1 MPSEMEVFQQDLLKS
16 VKQMRRGQASRVTRV
31 KVPQAA
37 EARSRVGLSQQDFA
51 RLLGVSARTLQDW
64 EQGRRKPTG
73 AAKTLLRVAFSH
85 PEALL
90 ELHRKNGA
98 RLTREPF
105 SSRIRTNVRTGN
117 KYRGRM
123 INFQTAPERY
133 QHWKLEISGAVATL
147 SMDVQEDQTLAD
159 GYKLKLNSYDLGVD
173 IELADAIQRL
183 RFEHPEVAVVVVT
196 SLKPRIFCAGA
207 NIYMLGS
214 SSHAFKVNFCKFTN
228 ETRCAME
235 DDSKHS
241 GRRYIAA
248 LNGTASGGG
257 YELAIACDEIYLV
270 DDGNSAVSLPEV
282 PLLGVLPGTGGLTR
296 LVDKRKVRRDRADVF
311 STLAE
316 GLKGKRAKEWRL
328 IDGYFPTSKFQ
339 PGINARVEQLVGA
352 KSANGSGIKLKPL
365 QIESTDD
372 SRNYRYVRLHLNRE
386 QRYADLTVRGPEGPQ
401 PTTVEEIQ
409 ELGDAYWPL
418 QAYRELDDALL
429 HLRVNE
435 PEIGLVC
442 LRTEGSIESVL
453 AVDQTLAA
461 NREHWLVRE
470 IILHMARVLRRLD
483 LTAKSFFAIVEPGA
497 CFAGNLLEL
506 LLASDR
512 SYMLMDEKSSIA
524 VSELNVGAFPMSN
537 GLTRLQSRFLAEP
550 DKVDELFGD
559 KKVFDTEEAEKL
571 GLITF
576 APDDLDWED
585 EIRVA
590 IEERTSLSPDAL
602 TGMEASLRFAGPETL
617 DTKIYGRLTAWQN
630 WIFQRPNAVGPEGA
644 LTNYGKPTQAHFDYK
659 RT

>member
-1 MPSEMEVFQQDLLKS
+1 
-16 VKQMRRGQASRVTRV
+16 
-31 KVPQAA
+31 
-37 EARSRVGLSQQDFA
+37 
-51 RLLGVSARTLQDW
+51 
-64 EQGRRKPTG
+64 
-73 AAKTLLRVAFSH
+73 
-85 PEALL
+85 
-90 ELHRKNGA
+90 
-98 RLTREPF
+98 
-105 SSRIRTNVRTGN
+105 
-117 KYRGRM
+117 M
-123 INFQTAPERY
+123 INFQTSPDQY
-133 QHWKLEISGAVATL
+133 KHWKLDIDGQVATL
-147 SMDVQEDQTLAD
+147 SMDVSEDVTLAE

-183 RFEHPEVAVVVVT
+183 RFEHPQVKVVVVT

-207 NIYMLGS
+207 NIYMLGT

-228 ETRCAME
+228 ETRCAIE
-235 DDSKHS
+235 DDSQHS
-241 GRRYIAA
+241 GRRYLAA

-270 DDGNSAVSLPEV
+270 DDGNSAISLPEV

-316 GLKGKRAKEWRL
+316 GLKGKRAKEWGL
-328 IDGYFPTSKFQ
+328 IDDYFPTSKFQ
-339 PGINARVEQLVGA
+339 ESIDARVKALAGGTT
-352 KSANGSGIKLKPL
+352 GSEAGIKLNPVQVNVQPAGLEYK
-365 QIESTDD
+365 
-372 SRNYRYVRLHLNRE
+372 YVNVILNRE
-386 QRYADLTVRGPEGPQ
+386 QRYADLTIHGPDTDL
-401 PTTVEEIQ
+401 PTTAEEIQ
-409 ELGDAYWPL
+409 KLGDSYWPL

-429 HLRVNE
+429 QLRVNE

-442 LRTEGSIESVL
+442 VRTAGSAEAVL
-453 AVDQTLAA
+453 AVDKTLAA
-461 NREHWLVRE
+461 NKDHWLIRE
-470 IILHMARVLRRLD
+470 VLLYMARVLRRLD
-483 LTAKSFFAIVEPGA
+483 LTAKSFFAIVEPGS

-512 SYMLMDEKSSIA
+512 SYMLNNPDEI
-524 VSELNVGAFPMSN
+524 VEIMTSELNASAFPMSN
-537 GLTRLQSRFLAEP
+537 GLTRLQSRFLATP
-550 DKVDELFGD
+550 QKVGEVMAHAGS
-559 KKVFDTEEAEKL
+559 FDTEAAEAA

-602 TGMEASLRFAGPETL
+602 TGMEASLRFGGPETM

-644 LTNYGKPTQAHFDYK
+644 LTNYGKPTQARFDFR

>member
-1 MPSEMEVFQQDLLKS
+1 
-16 VKQMRRGQASRVTRV
+16 
-31 KVPQAA
+31 
-37 EARSRVGLSQQDFA
+37 
-51 RLLGVSARTLQDW
+51 
-64 EQGRRKPTG
+64 
-73 AAKTLLRVAFSH
+73 
-85 PEALL
+85 
-90 ELHRKNGA
+90 
-98 RLTREPF
+98 
-105 SSRIRTNVRTGN
+105 
-117 KYRGRM
+117 M
-123 INFQTAPERY
+123 INFQTSPERY
-133 QHWKLEISGAVATL
+133 QHWKLQIEGPVATL
-147 SMDVQEDQTLAD
+147 SMDVQEDQTLAE

-183 RFEHPEVAVVVVT
+183 RFEHPEVSAVVVT

-207 NIYMLGS
+207 NIYMLGT

-228 ETRCAME
+228 ETRCAIE

-339 PGINARVEQLVGA
+339 EGISARVAQVVAAADSKAGSAADSKSGA
-352 KSANGSGIKLKPL
+352 AADSKGSEPGRRGSGIKLNPL
-365 QIESTDD
+365 EIQTTND
-372 SRNYRYVRLHLNRE
+372 SRNYKYIRVTFSRE
-386 QRYADLTVRGPEGPQ
+386 QRYADLTVIGPVGAQ
-401 PTTVEEIQ
+401 PTTPEQIH
-409 ELGDAYWPL
+409 ELGDTYWPL

-442 LRTEGSIESVL
+442 LRTQGDLQSVL
-453 AVDQTLAA
+453 SVDQTLAS
-461 NREHWLVRE
+461 NRDHWLVRE
-470 IILHMARVLRRLD
+470 IILNMARVLRRLD
-483 LTAKSFFAIVEPGA
+483 LTAKSFFAIVEPNS

-512 SYMLMDEKSSIA
+512 SYMLMDDENKIA
-524 VSELNVGAFPMSN
+524 ISELNTGAFPMSN

-550 DKVDELFGD
+550 DKVDEVFGD
-559 KKVFDTEEAEKL
+559 KKIFNTEEAEAL

>member
-1 MPSEMEVFQQDLLKS
+1 
-16 VKQMRRGQASRVTRV
+16 
-31 KVPQAA
+31 
-37 EARSRVGLSQQDFA
+37 
-51 RLLGVSARTLQDW
+51 
-64 EQGRRKPTG
+64 
-73 AAKTLLRVAFSH
+73 
-85 PEALL
+85 
-90 ELHRKNGA
+90 
-98 RLTREPF
+98 
-105 SSRIRTNVRTGN
+105 
-117 KYRGRM
+117 M
-123 INFQTAPERY
+123 INFQTSPDQY
-133 QHWKLEISGAVATL
+133 KHWKLTVAGPVANL
-147 SMDVQEDQTLAD
+147 RMDVQEAETLAE

-183 RFEHPEVAVVVVT
+183 RFEHPEVKVVVIT

-207 NIYMLGS
+207 NIYMLGT

-228 ETRCAME
+228 ETRCAIE
-235 DDSKHS
+235 DDSRHS
-241 GRRYIAA
+241 GRRYVAA

-270 DDGNSAVSLPEV
+270 DDGNSAISLPEV

-316 GLKGKRAKEWRL
+316 GLKGKRAKEWGL
-328 IDGYFPTSKFQ
+328 IDDYFPTSKFQ
-339 PGINARVEQLVGA
+339 ESIDARVREISDNVKQTVSLREDAEAAGL
-352 KSANGSGIKLKPL
+352 SANERSQTNSLLHNGIKLNPL
-365 QIESTDD
+365 QKELKPAGVE
-372 SRNYRYVRLHLNRE
+372 YKYVNLILNRE
-386 QRYADLTVRGPEGPQ
+386 QRYADLTVRGPEANLA
-401 PTTVEEIQ
+401 TTVDEIQ
-409 ELGDAYWPL
+409 KLGDAYWPL

-442 LRTEGSIESVL
+442 IRTEGASADVL
-453 AVDQTLAA
+453 AVDKTLEG
-461 NREHWLVRE
+461 NKDHWLVRE
-470 IILHMARVLRRLD
+470 ILLYMARVLRRLD
-483 LTAKSFFAIVEPGA
+483 LTAKSFFAIVEPGS

-512 SYMLMDEKSSIA
+512 SYMLNNTEMAQTSVC
-524 VSELNVGAFPMSN
+524 VSALNAGTLPMSN
-537 GLTRLQSRFLAEP
+537 GLTRLQSRFLSQSE
-550 DKVDELFGD
+550 KVDEVLSHKEPLD
-559 KKVFDTEEAEKL
+559 AEAAEEA

-576 APDDLDWED
+576 VPDELDWED

-602 TGMEASLRFAGPETL
+602 TGMEASLRFAGPETM

-630 WIFQRPNAVGPEGA
+630 WIFQRPNAVGPQGA
-644 LTNYGKPTQAHFDYK
+644 LTNYGKPTQAQFDFR

>member
-1 MPSEMEVFQQDLLKS
+1 MSNPVNP
-16 VKQMRRGQASRVTRV
+16 VI
-31 KVPQAA
+31 
-37 EARSRVGLSQQDFA
+37 DFA
-51 RLLGVSARTLQDW
+51 
-64 EQGRRKPTG
+64 
-73 AAKTLLRVAFSH
+73 
-85 PEALL
+85 
-90 ELHRKNGA
+90 
-98 RLTREPF
+98 
-105 SSRIRTNVRTGN
+105 
-117 KYRGRM
+117 
-123 INFQTAPERY
+123 TAPERY
-133 QHWKLEISGAVATL
+133 RHWKLQIEGSVATL
-147 SMDVQEDQTLAD
+147 SMDVQEDETLAD

-173 IELADAIQRL
+173 IELADAVQRI
-183 RFEHPEVAVVVVT
+183 RFEHPEVRAVVIT

-228 ETRCAME
+228 ETRCAIE
-235 DDSKHS
+235 DDSSHS

-316 GLKGKRAKEWRL
+316 GLKGKRAKEWGL

-339 PGINARVEQLVGA
+339 ESIDARVKQL
-352 KSANGSGIKLKPL
+352 ANDTAPAQGIKLTPL
-365 QIESTDD
+365 EFESTAD
-372 SRNYRYVRLHLNRE
+372 SRNYKYVKLKLNRD
-386 QRYADLTVRGPEGPQ
+386 QRYADLTVHAPEGPQ
-401 PTTVEEIQ
+401 RTTAEQVQ
-409 ELGDAYWPL
+409 ELGAAYWPL

-435 PEIGLVC
+435 PLIGLVC
-442 LRTEGSIESVL
+442 VRTEGDAENVL
-453 AVDQTLAA
+453 AIDQTLAA
-461 NREHWLVRE
+461 NHDHWLVRE
-470 IILHMARVLRRLD
+470 IILYMARVLRRLD
-483 LTAKSFFAIVEPGA
+483 LTAKSFFAIVEPGS

-512 SYMLMDEKSSIA
+512 SYMLKDSEEGDASLA
-524 VSELNVGAFPMSN
+524 VSELNQSAFPMSN
-537 GLTRLQSRFLAEP
+537 GLTRMQSRFLAEP
-550 DKVDELFGD
+550 EKLDEVFGD
-559 KKVFDTEEAEKL
+559 KKTFDTDDAEEL

-602 TGMEASLRFAGPETL
+602 TGMEASLRFAGPETM

>member
-1 MPSEMEVFQQDLLKS
+1 
-16 VKQMRRGQASRVTRV
+16 
-31 KVPQAA
+31 
-37 EARSRVGLSQQDFA
+37 
-51 RLLGVSARTLQDW
+51 
-64 EQGRRKPTG
+64 
-73 AAKTLLRVAFSH
+73 
-85 PEALL
+85 
-90 ELHRKNGA
+90 
-98 RLTREPF
+98 
-105 SSRIRTNVRTGN
+105 
-117 KYRGRM
+117 M
-123 INFQTAPERY
+123 INFQTSPDQY
-133 QHWKLEISGAVATL
+133 KHWKLDINGQVATL
-147 SMDVQEDQTLAD
+147 SMDVSEDVTLAE

-183 RFEHPEVAVVVVT
+183 RFEQPQVKVVVVT

-207 NIYMLGS
+207 NIYMLGT

-228 ETRCAME
+228 ETRCAIE
-235 DDSKHS
+235 DDSHHS
-241 GRRYIAA
+241 GRRYLAA

-270 DDGNSAVSLPEV
+270 DDGNSAISLPEV

-316 GLKGKRAKEWRL
+316 GLKGKRAKEWGL
-328 IDGYFPTSKFQ
+328 IDDYFPTSKFQ
-339 PGINARVEQLVGA
+339 ESIDARVREIASGVTQTVRGPRPGSPAGVLDSLRGDA
-352 KSANGSGIKLKPL
+352 EAAGLSASESTQTNSLRYEGIKLNPVQVTVKPSGL
-365 QIESTDD
+365 E
-372 SRNYRYVRLHLNRE
+372 YKYVNVILNRE
-386 QRYADLTVRGPEGPQ
+386 QRYADLTMHGPDTDL
-401 PTTVEEIQ
+401 PTTPEEIQ
-409 ELGDAYWPL
+409 KLGDSYWPL

-429 HLRVNE
+429 NLRVNE

-442 LRTEGSIESVL
+442 VRTTGSAEAVL
-453 AVDQTLAA
+453 AVDKTLQA
-461 NREHWLVRE
+461 NKDQWLVRE
-470 IILHMARVLRRLD
+470 TLLYMARVLRRLD
-483 LTAKSFFAIVEPGA
+483 LTAKSFFAIVEPGS

-512 SYMLMDEKSSIA
+512 SYMLNNPDETVEIVA
-524 VSELNVGAFPMSN
+524 SELNAGAFLMSN
-537 GLTRLQSRFLAEP
+537 GLTRLQSRFLATPE
-550 DKVDELFGD
+550 KVAEVLAHAGAFG
-559 KKVFDTEEAEKL
+559 TEKAEAA

-602 TGMEASLRFAGPETL
+602 TGMEASLRFGGPETM

-644 LTNYGKPTQAHFDYK
+644 LTNYGKPTQAHFDFK

>member
-1 MPSEMEVFQQDLLKS
+1 MSN
-16 VKQMRRGQASRVTRV
+16 
-31 KVPQAA
+31 
-37 EARSRVGLSQQDFA
+37 
-51 RLLGVSARTLQDW
+51 
-64 EQGRRKPTG
+64 
-73 AAKTLLRVAFSH
+73 
-85 PEALL
+85 PEIL
-90 ELHRKNGA
+90 
-98 RLTREPF
+98 
-105 SSRIRTNVRTGN
+105 
-117 KYRGRM
+117 
-123 INFQTAPERY
+123 FQTTPEQY
-133 QHWKLEISGAVATL
+133 KHWRLEIDGSVARL
-147 SMDVQEDQTLAD
+147 SMDVQEDETLAD

-173 IELADAIQRL
+173 IELADVVQRI
-183 RFEHPEVAVVVVT
+183 RFEHPEVRAVVVT

-228 ETRCAME
+228 ETRCAIE
-235 DDSKHS
+235 DDSSHS

-316 GLKGKRAKEWRL
+316 GLKGKRAKEWGL

-339 PGINARVEQLVGA
+339 ESIDARAKQLTDNA
-352 KSANGSGIKLKPL
+352 SAPPQGIKLTPL
-365 QIESTDD
+365 EFETTDD
-372 SRNYRYVRLHLNRE
+372 SRNYKHVKVKLNRE
-386 QRYADLTVRGPEGPQ
+386 QRYVDLTVHAPEGPQ
-401 PTTVEEIQ
+401 PSVAQEIQ
-409 ELGDAYWPL
+409 ELGAAYWPL

-435 PEIGLVC
+435 PLIGLVC
-442 LRTEGSIESVL
+442 LRTEGNAENVL
-453 AVDQTLAA
+453 AIDETLAA
-461 NREHWLVRE
+461 NHDHWLVRE
-470 IILHMARVLRRLD
+470 IILQMARVLRRLD
-483 LTAKSFFAIVEPGA
+483 LTAKSFFSIVEPGS

-512 SYMLMDEKSSIA
+512 SYMLADSDASLA
-524 VSELNVGAFPMSN
+524 VSELNQGAFPMSN
-537 GLTRLQSRFLAEP
+537 GLTRMQSRFLAEP
-550 DKVDELFGD
+550 EKLDEVFGD
-559 KKVFDTEEAEKL
+559 KKTFDTDEAEEL

-602 TGMEASLRFAGPETL
+602 TGMEASLRFAGPETM